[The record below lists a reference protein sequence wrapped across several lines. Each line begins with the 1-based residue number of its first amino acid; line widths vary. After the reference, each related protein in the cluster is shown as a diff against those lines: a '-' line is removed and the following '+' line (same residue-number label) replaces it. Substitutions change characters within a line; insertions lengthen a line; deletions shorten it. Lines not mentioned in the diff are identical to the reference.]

1 MKQLTKTKATYRD
14 VEILVCSQLF
24 DQGTMFCCSS
34 SVRRAVGDEK
44 WFATQGEALANERR
58 EIDMKMG
65 FTPRPETIRKR
76 WSR

>member
-14 VEILVCSQLF
+14 IEISVSSDRF
-24 DQGTMFCCSS
+24 ENKTMFCCSS
-34 SVRRAVGDEK
+34 SVRAPHSTEK
-44 WFATQGEALANERR
+44 WFDTQGEAIANERR

-65 FTPRPETIRKR
+65 FAPRPEPIRKR

>member
-14 VEILVCSQLF
+14 VEILVSSQQF
-24 DQGTMFCCSS
+24 EQGTMFCCSS
-34 SVRRAVGDEK
+34 SVRRAQGEDK
-44 WFATQGEALANERR
+44 WFKTQGEALANERR

-65 FTPRPETIRKR
+65 FTPRPETVRKK